1 MWLYG
6 NILIKSS
13 RSCKFIL
20 QKFLLLLF
28 LLLPTFLFI
37 PSFLPPFFL
46 YLLSICFVCL
56 CVHPSIHPTMY
67 TVMCVTYMCMCVFR
81 EVCVLVYICLC
92 MYVRT
97 YIYGASQVALMIK
110 NQPANAGNV
119 RDRFDPWVRK
129 ILWRRAWQ
137 PIQYCCLE
145 NPTDRSL
152 AGDHP

>member
-1 MWLYG
+1 
-6 NILIKSS
+6 
-13 RSCKFIL
+13 
-20 QKFLLLLF
+20 
-28 LLLPTFLFI
+28 
-37 PSFLPPFFL
+37 
-46 YLLSICFVCL
+46 
-56 CVHPSIHPTMY
+56 
-67 TVMCVTYMCMCVFR
+67 MCVTYMCMCVFR

-137 PIQYCCLE
+137 PIQYSCLE

-152 AGDHP
+152 ADDHP